1 MKKTIKGRLLAA
13 GIVMISMTAKAQLST
28 NPDKFLGNI
37 TTGWNSDMD
46 TDGYIFSDYWN
57 QVTPENATKWG
68 SVEGDRQ
75 GKYNWGG
82 ADKAAKYAKEHG
94 FPFKF
99 HTLVWGSQYPKWM
112 DNLSTEKQYE
122 AIVEWMDEAKKH
134 YPDLPVIDVVN
145 EAVSGHAPAPY
156 KAALGGDGKTGYD
169 WIIKAFEM
177 AHERWPDA
185 ILVYNDYNTFQWNT
199 DQFIDLVR
207 TIRDAG
213 APVDAYGCQ
222 SHDLT
227 GCSASTLKASMKKI
241 QDALKMPMYVT
252 EYDIGTANDNDQLRD
267 YKAQIPLLWE
277 ADYCA
282 GVTLWGW
289 IYGKTWTTD
298 GNSGLIKNKKE
309 RPAMEWLREYM
320 QTDAA
325 KTAKS
330 PYPGGVKE
338 ASVYVGASALNVEK
352 GEKVGITID
361 IRLKTKGLEN
371 VELFVNGE
379 KNTTLFSECILVGP
393 GERNFFEAEYTPT
406 EEGKYE
412 IKAVVTADDG
422 TQYERYAAFTAY
434 GPRTPYN
441 GVKQI
446 PGIIEAEDFDSG
458 AEGYTFHDSD
468 HTNEGD
474 VKNYRTDG
482 DGVDFVKGNNGTV
495 IGYTAQGEWL
505 EYTINVTE
513 AGKYEYEATVSAG
526 NDNAGFTLSLVNDNG
541 TTQLAKVNVPK
552 TGDGDWSKYK
562 TVKGKLS
569 QPLEAGE
576 QILRLTIDGAY
587 ANIDKIALRRVS
599 DTPIHADADPNFHVY
614 LCFGQSNMEGNAQW
628 ETVDKDV
635 DERFQMLA
643 TTDFDNP
650 KRTLGKWYTANCPIV
665 NPIGK
670 LGLSDYFGR
679 TMVAASPSDV
689 KIGVVAVAMGGSPIE
704 MFDKDLYEAK
714 LKANSGEWWAQLA
727 VKYYGGN
734 PYQRL
739 IDMAKLAQEKGVI
752 KGILLHQG
760 CSNNGNPNWPTM
772 VKKIYN
778 DILTDLGLDADDVP
792 LFAGETKRQDM
803 GGGCYHHNA
812 VVAKLPEVIP
822 TAHVVS
828 SENIPGNGTDA
839 WHFSALGY
847 RIFGKRYAFAALQT
861 AGQET
866 KANADYMM
874 PENLKNFFTPTAFEK
889 DLTAKSGSL
898 LKLKLTGIFADKHRE
913 DLTTEATFSSTDYT
927 ITDGKIRLGEE
938 GSTGTVTAV
947 FTDFFG
953 TKHTITLNITAG
965 EPAGFTDLTS
975 ADLLTTQDFYII
987 GTADNKMF
995 YGIDNQNLGYEEAD
1009 KVLDN
1014 QGIVGCMFRAEQLSD
1029 NTYLLRLIQLNGME
1043 YSIWGNPGYLNSQP
1057 TDGWCSFI
1065 LGLNG
1070 QDGQDIKDG
1079 AVWEILYVEGKGFT
1093 LKNIGTGLYLHDAAP
1108 AKYEDPAYFSLCVP
1122 KGATAITAVKSNRA
1136 ADDAVYSLQGIKV
1149 GTKRQWE
1156 ALPHGIYIVNGKKMV
1171 KK

>member
-1 MKKTIKGRLLAA
+1 MIKGCLVAA
-13 GIVMISMTAKAQLST
+13 GIAMMTVTAKAQLST

-46 TDGYIFSDYWN
+46 TDGFVFSDYWN

-75 GKYNWGG
+75 GKFNWGG

-199 DQFIDLVR
+199 DQFIALVR

-227 GCSASTLKASMKKI
+227 GCSANTLKASMKKI

-338 ASVYVGASALNVEK
+338 ASVYVGASALSVEK

-379 KNTTLFSECILVGP
+379 KNTTLFAECVLAEP
-393 GERNFFEAEYTPT
+393 GGRNFFEAEYTPT

-422 TQYERYAAFTAY
+422 TQYERYAGFTVY
-434 GPRTPYN
+434 PPRTPFN
-441 GVKQI
+441 GVKEI
-446 PGIIEAEDFDSG
+446 PGIIECEDFDAG
-458 AEGYTFHDSD
+458 AEGMTFHDSD
-468 HTNEGD
+468 NVNEGD
-474 VKNYRTDG
+474 VKDYRDNG
-482 DGVDFVKGNNGTV
+482 GGVDLVKGNGGTV

-505 EYTINVTE
+505 DYTINVTQ
-513 AGKYEYEATVSAG
+513 AGEYEYEATVSSG
-526 NDNAGFTLSLVNDNG
+526 NDGAAFSLAIVNEKG
-541 TTQLAKVNVPK
+541 VTQLAKVNVPK

-569 QPLEAGE
+569 KPLEAGE
-576 QILRLTIDGAY
+576 QILRLTIEGPY
-587 ANIDKIALRRVS
+587 ANIDKIEIKNTETGIRSVKTGDS
-599 DTPIHADADPNFHVY
+599 S
-614 LCFGQSNMEGNAQW
+614 Q
-628 ETVDKDV
+628 ETVYN
-635 DERFQMLA
+635 LA
-643 TTDFDNP
+643 GQ
-650 KRTLGKWYTANCPIV
+650 KV
-665 NPIGK
+665 N
-670 LGLSDYFGR
+670 SRY
-679 TMVAASPSDV
+679 
-689 KIGVVAVAMGGSPIE
+689 
-704 MFDKDLYEAK
+704 
-714 LKANSGEWWAQLA
+714 
-727 VKYYGGN
+727 
-734 PYQRL
+734 
-739 IDMAKLAQEKGVI
+739 
-752 KGILLHQG
+752 KGI
-760 CSNNGNPNWPTM
+760 
-772 VKKIYN
+772 
-778 DILTDLGLDADDVP
+778 
-792 LFAGETKRQDM
+792 
-803 GGGCYHHNA
+803 
-812 VVAKLPEVIP
+812 VI
-822 TAHVVS
+822 
-828 SENIPGNGTDA
+828 
-839 WHFSALGY
+839 
-847 RIFGKRYAFAALQT
+847 Q
-861 AGQET
+861 
-866 KANADYMM
+866 
-874 PENLKNFFTPTAFEK
+874 
-889 DLTAKSGSL
+889 
-898 LKLKLTGIFADKHRE
+898 
-913 DLTTEATFSSTDYT
+913 
-927 ITDGKIRLGEE
+927 DGK
-938 GSTGTVTAV
+938 
-947 FTDFFG
+947 
-953 TKHTITLNITAG
+953 KTIK
-965 EPAGFTDLTS
+965 
-975 ADLLTTQDFYII
+975 Q
-987 GTADNKMF
+987 
-995 YGIDNQNLGYEEAD
+995 
-1009 KVLDN
+1009 
-1014 QGIVGCMFRAEQLSD
+1014 
-1029 NTYLLRLIQLNGME
+1029 
-1043 YSIWGNPGYLNSQP
+1043 
-1057 TDGWCSFI
+1057 
-1065 LGLNG
+1065 
-1070 QDGQDIKDG
+1070 
-1079 AVWEILYVEGKGFT
+1079 
-1093 LKNIGTGLYLHDAAP
+1093 
-1108 AKYEDPAYFSLCVP
+1108 
-1122 KGATAITAVKSNRA
+1122 
-1136 ADDAVYSLQGIKV
+1136 
-1149 GTKRQWE
+1149 
-1156 ALPHGIYIVNGKKMV
+1156 
-1171 KK
+1171 